1 MTSRKTA
8 RGLAAALSA
17 LTLGLASGPVAAQ
30 DDNWPDRQITF
41 VVALG
46 PGGSADR
53 VARLVGQRMQA
64 ELGVPIQ
71 VINQEGGGGH
81 VGNTYFLNMPKDG
94 SYFLAS
100 SIHPYISSAILE
112 LGADYTLD
120 DFAFVNG
127 QWTDVDLFAMNADL
141 PYETLDEFMEAVASG
156 ERRFRVSVVPGS
168 TGHINTVLML
178 EAYGLDENA
187 VSIVTYQSG
196 SAARTAV
203 AGGQV
208 DLSVLGADGS
218 LSIAEFIRPLAVASD
233 ERLDD
238 WDAPTLSEILADRDA
253 AVRGPA
259 AHAAFRDNHPERF
272 ERFVAAY
279 ETALQDE
286 EFVASLQAQGIGT
299 EWLGPE
305 RTTEIIEANFE
316 ILQRFQD

>member
-53 VARLVGQRMQA
+53 VARLVGQPMQA

-94 SYFLAS
+94 SYILAS

-238 WDAPTLSEILADRDA
+238 WDAPR
-253 AVRGPA
+253 
-259 AHAAFRDNHPERF
+259 
-272 ERFVAAY
+272 
-279 ETALQDE
+279 
-286 EFVASLQAQGIGT
+286 
-299 EWLGPE
+299 
-305 RTTEIIEANFE
+305 
-316 ILQRFQD
+316 